1 MAVLTGID
9 VLGVQRFVFSS
20 NRLKDVVAGS
30 YLVEWSTSR
39 EGAFLGL
46 RNNGLTE
53 KDENIKDED
62 ILLAGGANAFIVFSD
77 KPKAYAFAAKYTRL
91 LYEEAPGVETVIAH
105 EEIGSEGLAA
115 ALQKIQIK
123 LAREKT
129 ERIPSVPLAGV
140 SVNST
145 CMETGLPAVDFT
157 PDESNYPISRNIA
170 KRRQKEIRDN
180 ANGYWKKRL
189 LKGREEF
196 DFPLKLEELGR
207 TVGDTSLIG
216 VVHVDG
222 NGVGELIKNWL
233 KEKAETENNDDNFR
247 RDYKEWSK
255 AIDDLGYASLQAV
268 VDRLCESVKEGS
280 ITGKPG
286 RLVFDLIKPDSGN
299 GSMLPLRPI
308 LLGGDDLTFVC
319 DGRIALDLAETAL
332 GVFESEKSNIPH
344 LDKPVRACAG
354 VAIVRVR
361 SPFIRAYQLAE
372 KLCTSAKMK
381 SKASGGDYCAIDW
394 HIGLGQPGD
403 SLTELRD
410 RHYKVTRADN
420 SEDSPLEL
428 TCRPYLLG
436 CANNSEEESWR
447 WLRMEVLDNQ
457 EYGLRGEAW
466 TDKRNKVKALSEVL
480 RGGAD
485 AVRDAIKA
493 WRVASGDKPD
503 LQMPLLK
510 SSGGF
515 FDYTRTPL
523 LDAVELVDLH
533 LELMAKT
540 GDEREPKAD
549 KGGML

>member
-30 YLVEWSTSR
+30 YLVDWSTSH

-46 RNNGLTE
+46 PV
-53 KDENIKDED
+53 KDLIEKDED
-62 ILLAGGANAFIVFSD
+62 ILLASGANAFIVFSD
-77 KPKAYAFAAKYTRL
+77 MVKACAFAAEYTRL
-91 LYEEAPGVETVIAH
+91 LYEEAPGVETVIVH
-105 EEIGSEGLAA
+105 EKIGSEGLAA
-115 ALQKIQIK
+115 TLQKIQIK
-123 LAREKT
+123 MAREKT

-140 SVNST
+140 SVTAT
-145 CMETGLPAVDFT
+145 CMETGLPAVNFT
-157 PDESNYPISRNIA
+157 LDESNRPISRNIA
-170 KRRQKEIRDN
+170 KRRREIVS
-180 ANGYWKKRL
+180 ANGYWKGHL
-189 LKGREEF
+189 LRGRDEF
-196 DFPLKLEELGR
+196 DFPLNFEDLGR

-233 KEKAETENNDDNFR
+233 EVQADSGINDDLFR
-247 RDYKEWSK
+247 QEYKEWSK

-268 VDRLCESVKEGS
+268 VDRLCDCVEDGS
-280 ITGKPG
+280 ITGKPD
-286 RLVFDLIKPDSGN
+286 RLVFKLKELDSGN
-299 GSMLPLRPI
+299 GWMLPLRPI

-332 GVFESEKSNIPH
+332 GVFESEKSKIPH
-344 LDKPVRACAG
+344 FGKPIRACAG

-372 KLCTSAKMK
+372 KLCASAKMK
-381 SKASGGDYCAIDW
+381 SKANGGDHCAIDW
-394 HIGLGQPGD
+394 HIGLGRLGE
-403 SLTELRD
+403 SLSELRD
-410 RHYKVTRADN
+410 RHYKVAQKVPKAGRSRDYSLN
-420 SEDSPLEL
+420 L

-436 CANNSEEESWR
+436 SANNPEEESWR
-447 WLRMEVLDNQ
+447 WLRMDVLDNQ

-466 TDKRNKVKALSEVL
+466 ADKRNKVKALPEVL
-480 RGGAD
+480 RGGPEAF
-485 AVRDAIKA
+485 RDAIKA
-493 WRVASGDKPD
+493 WRVASDDKPD
-503 LQMPLLK
+503 QQMPLLK
-510 SSGGF
+510 ASGGF
-515 FDYTRTPL
+515 FDHSRTPL

-549 KGGML
+549 IGGMP

>member
-53 KDENIKDED
+53 KDENI
-62 ILLAGGANAFIVFSD
+62 LLAGGANAFIVFSD

-91 LYEEAPGVETVIAH
+91 LYEEAPGVETVIVH

-129 ERIPSVPLAGV
+129 ESIPSVPLAGV

-157 PDESNYPISRNIA
+157 PDESNHPISRNIA

-180 ANGYWKKRL
+180 ANGYWRKRL

-286 RLVFDLIKPDSGN
+286 RLVFDLKKTDLGN

-344 LDKPVRACAG
+344 LDKPIRACAG

-381 SKASGGDYCAIDW
+381 VKESGGNHCAIDW

-410 RHYKVTRADN
+410 RHYKVAQNVAKSDHSRDYSLN
-420 SEDSPLEL
+420 L

-436 CANNSEEESWR
+436 SANNPEEESWR
-447 WLRMEVLDNQ
+447 WLRMEVLDSQ

-466 TDKRNKVKALSEVL
+466 TDKRNKVKTLPEVL
-480 RGGAD
+480 RGGPD

-493 WRVASGDKPD
+493 WRVASDDKPN
-503 LQMPLLK
+503 LQMSLLN

-515 FDYTRTPL
+515 FDHTRTPL

-533 LELMAKT
+533 LELMEKA
-540 GDEREPKAD
+540 GDQPEPNAD
-549 KGGML
+549 KGGMP